1 MTTFPVRSPRSRRS
15 AGGFLLLEVLVALL
29 IFAFGVLGVVG
40 LQAAMTKAQSG
51 SKYRGDAAYLAQE
64 LIGNM
69 WADIP
74 SLPKYTTADCANHPR
89 CNAIK
94 LKIAAALPAGSLA
107 ITQASPGLVE
117 ITLTW
122 TPPGEETRNYR
133 TAAAVR
139 S

>member
-1 MTTFPVRSPRSRRS
+1 MAPSPVRPPRSHRHN
-15 AGGFLLLEVLVALL
+15 GGFLLLEVLVALL

-69 WADIP
+69 WADLP
-74 SLPKYTTADCANHPR
+74 SLAKYTTADCASHPR

-94 LKIAAALPAGSLA
+94 VKIAAALPSGGLA